1 MQNQPALSPTI
12 SIAQIHKK
20 AKFRLSMISYGLSCL
35 LALNALL
42 FVTHIWFSLPL
53 FLAAMIL
60 FQRTIRVRKQLCAME
75 VNGDAL
81 IISGGQSDTITDIK
95 SIRKIR
101 STRIGR
107 QKITQVHFKLDGTE
121 RKVMLLTPREDS
133 PGRILSELKKN
144 KKADL

>member
-1 MQNQPALSPTI
+1 
-12 SIAQIHKK
+12 
-20 AKFRLSMISYGLSCL
+20 MISFSLSFL
-35 LALNALL
+35 LACTS
-42 FVTHIWFSLPL
+42 FL
-53 FLAAMIL
+53 FLPYFWVSIPSILAASIL

-95 SIRKIR
+95 SIRTIR
-101 STRIGR
+101 STKIGK
-107 QKITQVHFKLDGTE
+107 QKITQVNFKLDGTE

-133 PGRILSELKKN
+133 PGRILTELKKK